1 MKNHFS
7 EYQKNDF
14 DFNQEID
21 YDKPSRSPGWERLKQ
36 AKKNISTFNRIS
48 YSNNTTIIKVGES
61 VTHDD
66 FGNGKVIH
74 IEELPKDNINM
85 KNHFSEYQKN
95 DFDFNQEI
103 DYDKPKLKL
112 LRSYMESIKQ
122 SKVFPK
128 KK

>member
-1 MKNHFS
+1 MPTLPSRFIEELPKDNINMKNHFS

-36 AKKNISTFNRIS
+36 AKKNKTNFNRIS
-48 YSNNTTIIKVGES
+48 YSNNNTIFKVGES

-66 FGNGKVIH
+66 FGNGKVI
-74 IEELPKDNINM
+74 ILKIINLLSVL
-85 KNHFSEYQKN
+85 KN
-95 DFDFNQEI
+95 
-103 DYDKPKLKL
+103 
-112 LRSYMESIKQ
+112 ME
-122 SKVFPK
+122 K

>member
-1 MKNHFS
+1 MPTLPSRFIEELPKDNINMKNHFS

-36 AKKNISTFNRIS
+36 AKKNKSNFNRIS
-48 YSNNTTIIKVGES
+48 YSNNNTIFKVGES

-74 IEELPKDNINM
+74 IEDNKLIISF
-85 KNHFSEYQKN
+85 KKFGEKKI
-95 DFDFNQEI
+95 I
-103 DYDKPKLKL
+103 DKF
-112 LRSYMESIKQ
+112 IKKSNEQ
-122 SKVFPK
+122 N
-128 KK
+128 